1 MTRRENLSE
10 EEARGWDLAFDHFDN
25 YIEMCIEERLAQQL
39 EKREEELQLRNEQ
52 RLEELEANLRE
63 SIAAE
68 RSDGLV
74 G

>member
-10 EEARGWDLAFDHFDN
+10 EEARGWDLACDHFDN
-25 YIEMCIEERLAQQL
+25 YNEMRIEESVAKVL

-52 RLEELEANLRE
+52 RLEELEADLRE

-68 RSDGLV
+68 LRDTLV
-74 G
+74 D

>member
-10 EEARGWDLAFDHFDN
+10 EEARGWDLAFDHFDHH
-25 YIEMCIEERLAQQL
+25 IEMRIEEGVAKVL

-63 SIAAE
+63 SIMTE

>member
-10 EEARGWDLAFDHFDN
+10 EEARGWDLSFDHFDN

-68 RSDGLV
+68 LRDSFV